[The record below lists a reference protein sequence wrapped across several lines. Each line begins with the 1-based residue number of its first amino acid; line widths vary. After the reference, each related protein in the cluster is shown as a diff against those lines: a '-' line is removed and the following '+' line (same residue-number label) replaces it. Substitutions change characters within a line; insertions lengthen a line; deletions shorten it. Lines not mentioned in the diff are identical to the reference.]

1 MQAATLSYFPA
12 INATL
17 NGTAAVL
24 LVTAKRFIDR
34 RQIEAHKRTMI
45 AAFATSVVFLVCYL
59 YYHAHAGVLH
69 FAGQGWRRPVY
80 FTLLTS
86 HTLLAVVIVPLILT
100 QPEPRPQTPG
110 CQAREDRSADLLA
123 VAVCLGDRRSD
134 LLSALSSLARPEF
147 PTLKFRATQKKPRL
161 PGALAK

>member
-1 MQAATLSYFPA
+1 MQALSYFPA

-24 LVTAKRFIDR
+24 LVTGHSLIGR
-34 RQIEAHKRTMI
+34 RRVEAHRRTMI
-45 AAFATSVVFLVCYL
+45 AAFATSTVFLACYL

-86 HTLLAVVIVPLILT
+86 HTILAVVIVPLIFIT
-100 QPEPRPQTPG
+100 
-110 CQAREDRSADLLA
+110 
-123 VAVCLGDRRSD
+123 
-134 LLSALSSLARPEF
+134 LARGLRRQYAWHVKIAPL
-147 PTLKFRATQKKPRL
+147 TYWLWLYVSVTGVVIYYLLYHLWRA
-161 PGALAK
+161 